1 MNNVKIYIQYIDLMK
16 KNVKEKVT
24 VESRVAGFLTENP
37 DYMLSLKFG
46 VVNVSKLAQL
56 ILRENADLNPISVRA
71 ALNRF
76 KNRENGETGKSR
88 ADDLLKK
95 SKISLQDKICVVTSK
110 IPQTMKYISATYL
123 QDNIVYIVDEI
134 KSKIPQM
141 SPSVTIEADVSMIHI
156 LSSKEIEK
164 TPGFVMR
171 ITNKLFA
178 RGVNILQ
185 LISCS
190 NETIIILNKKDS
202 TLAYEIL
209 TMT

>member
-1 MNNVKIYIQYIDLMK
+1 MK
-16 KNVKEKVT
+16 KDTKEKVT
-24 VESRVAGFLTENP
+24 VESRVSRFLTENP
-37 DYMLSLKFG
+37 DYMLSLRYD
-46 VVNVSKLAQL
+46 VVNVSKLAML
-56 ILRENADLNPISVRA
+56 ILKENADLNPISVRA

-76 KNRENGETGKSR
+76 KRKGNGETGKIK

-110 IPQTMKYISATYL
+110 TPLTMKYISATYL
-123 QDNIVYIVDEI
+123 QDNIVYIVDEM
-134 KSKIPQM
+134 KTKIPEASQNII
-141 SPSVTIEADVSMIHI
+141 IEADVSMIHI
-156 LSSKEIEK
+156 LSSKEIER
-164 TPGFVMR
+164 THGFVMR

-209 TMT
+209 TMA

>member
-1 MNNVKIYIQYIDLMK
+1 MK
-16 KNVKEKVT
+16 KNVNEKVT
-24 VESRVAGFLTENP
+24 IESRVARFLTENP
-37 DYMLSLKFG
+37 DYMLSLRVG

-56 ILRENADLNPISVRA
+56 ILKENGDLNPISVRA

-76 KNRENGETGKSR
+76 KSRGNGETGKSK
-88 ADDLLKK
+88 ADDLLKR
-95 SKISLQDKICVVTSK
+95 SKVSLQDKICVVTSK

-134 KSKIPQM
+134 KSKIPQI
-141 SPSVTIEADVSMIHI
+141 SQGIIVDRDVSMIHI
-156 LSSKEIEK
+156 FSSREIEK

-171 ITNKLFA
+171 ITHKLFA

>member
-1 MNNVKIYIQYIDLMK
+1 MK
-16 KNVKEKVT
+16 
-24 VESRVAGFLTENP
+24 EN
-37 DYMLSLKFG
+37 
-46 VVNVSKLAQL
+46 Q
-56 ILRENADLNPISVRA
+56 DLNLISVRA

-76 KNRENGETGKSR
+76 KSRGSGGIGKVR
-88 ADDLLKK
+88 ADDLIKK

-110 IPQTMKYISATYL
+110 TPQSMNYISATYL
-123 QDNIVYIVDEI
+123 QDSIVYIIDEI
-134 KSKIPQM
+134 KNKIPQF
-141 SPSVTIEADVSMIHI
+141 SQSVTVERDVSMIHI
-156 LSSKEIEK
+156 FSSKEIEN

-171 ITNKLFA
+171 ITHKLFA

-202 TLAYEIL
+202 TLAYDIL

>member
-1 MNNVKIYIQYIDLMK
+1 MK
-16 KNVKEKVT
+16 KNVNEKVT
-24 VESRVAGFLTENP
+24 IESRVARFLTENP
-37 DYMLSLKFG
+37 DYMLSLRVG

-56 ILRENADLNPISVRA
+56 ILKENGDLNPISVRA

-76 KNRENGETGKSR
+76 KSRGNGETGKSR

-95 SKISLQDKICVVTSK
+95 SKVSLQDKICVVTSK

-134 KSKIPQM
+134 KSKIPQI
-141 SPSVTIEADVSMIHI
+141 SQGIIVDRDVSMIHI
-156 LSSKEIEK
+156 FSSREIEK

-171 ITNKLFA
+171 ITHKLFA